1 MGHRLSTRE
10 TEGAYTALIYNKG
23 ALVLRMLHFLF
34 TDSQTGDGTPFFDMM
49 SDFVRQNRNSAAS
62 TEAFFAIA
70 NERVSQTSLARKYG
84 YKDLNWFFRQWVL
97 GTSLPSYRLEYRVE
111 NQPDGMFA
119 LKGTVI
125 QEGVPEKEEWFMPLP
140 LVLHFPGDKQA
151 TGTVAALGPK
161 TPVNIPLS
169 LRPERVELDPYR
181 WILSDKTTTQK
192 VGR

>member
-10 TEGAYTALIYNKG
+10 TVGAYTALIYNKG

-34 TDSQTGDGTPFFDMM
+34 TDSQTSDGTRFFDMM
-49 SDFVRQNRNSAAS
+49 SDFVRRNRNSAAS

-84 YKDLNWFFRQWVL
+84 YKDWFFQQWVL
-97 GTSLPSYRLEYRVE
+97 GTSLPSYRLEYRIE

-140 LVLHFPGDKQA
+140 LVLHFPNDKRA
-151 TGTVAALGPK
+151 RGTVAAHGPK
-161 TPVNIPLS
+161 TPVNIVLP
-169 LRPERVELDPYR
+169 LRPERVELDPER
-181 WILSDKTTTQK
+181 WILSDKTTTQR